1 MKKIPITSLRE
12 VEEIIN
18 SVEVCTLAM
27 VDGDMPY
34 AIPMNFAYSDG
45 YLYFHGA
52 PFGRRI
58 EILKNNSNVC
68 AVFYNGADMYIQN
81 EKVACSYSMKFRS
94 VLVNGKLENII
105 DDSEKRNILN
115 KVMKHYVGKDDFKYS
130 DPAIKNVHVV
140 RLKLDNYTAYK
151 RGY

>member
-12 VEEIIN
+12 IEEIFN
-18 SVEVCTLAM
+18 SVEVCTLSM
-27 VDGDMPY
+27 VDGEVPY

-52 PFGRRI
+52 PFGKRI
-58 EILKNNSNVC
+58 EVLKKNPNVS
-68 AVFYNGADMYIQN
+68 AVFYNGAEMYIQN

-94 VLVNGKLENII
+94 VLVNGKLEEVN
-105 DDSEKRNILN
+105 DDEKKRNILN
-115 KVMKHYVGKDDFKYS
+115 KIMKHYVNKDDFKYS

-140 RLKLDNYTAYK
+140 RLKLDNYTAFK

>member
-12 VEEIIN
+12 IEEIFN
-18 SVEVCTLAM
+18 SVEVCTLSM
-27 VDGDMPY
+27 VDGEVPY

-52 PFGRRI
+52 PFGKRI
-58 EILKNNSNVC
+58 EVLKKNPNVS
-68 AVFYNGADMYIQN
+68 AVFYNGAEMYIQN

-94 VLVNGKLENII
+94 VLVNGKLEEVN
-105 DDSEKRNILN
+105 DDEKKRNILN
-115 KVMKHYVGKDDFKYS
+115 IIMKHYVNKDDFKYS

-140 RLKLDNYTAYK
+140 RLKLDNYTAFK